1 LNRFLAERPQRRWPA
16 LALHGWAGLLLIALA
31 WPLNWG
37 LSGLR
42 THLLFFPLWLGYAL
56 LVDALVLRRR
66 DTSIL
71 TRSPKGFALLFA
83 CSAPAWWLFEAFN
96 LRTQNWEYLGG
107 DRFGPLVYFLL
118 TSLSFSTVMPI
129 RGTAPEAHAA
139 RPARDARRQ
148 PGYGRALDDS
158 TGALLPVSVGLGLL
172 SGGTDQRVARSPLAC
187 EVPGARGLAARGGAS
202 CGRAGVRLLMGD
214 VELLVLSEVDLPYSR
229 RRVPAHL
236 RDAALGLHRLSALRA
251 GALRAGTAHRAAPAE
266 PAPVGLGDGYWMPHP
281 CMLTV
286 VPYPTLPSPPRGP
299 HGPCC
304 SRTAIRPHRVILVP
318 TRASLRPPLKPRPPT
333 CGSRE
338 GRGFEPRR
346 SPSHLQVKRGRGE
359 RTNAQLPLV

>member
-1 LNRFLAERPQRRWPA
+1 MVAIRGVQPA
-16 LALHGWAGLLLIALA
+16 HPKLGVPGRQQVRYLDVLFADLPLLLHRHACRVRNGRARALC
-31 WPLNWG
+31 G
-37 LSGLR
+37 M
-42 THLLFFPLWLGYAL
+42 
-56 LVDALVLRRR
+56 DA
-66 DTSIL
+66 
-71 TRSPKGFALLFA
+71 P
-83 CSAPAWWLFEAFN
+83 
-96 LRTQNWEYLGG
+96 
-107 DRFGPLVYFLL
+107 
-118 TSLSFSTVMPI
+118 PI
-129 RGTAPEAHAA
+129 RRTAPEAHAA
-139 RPARDARRQ
+139 RPARDARRR

-172 SGGTDQRVARSPLAC
+172 SGGTDQRMARSPLAC

-202 CGRAGVRLLMGD
+202 CRRAGVRLLMGD

-281 CMLTV
+281 GMLTV
-286 VPYPTLPSPPRGP
+286 VPYPTLPSPP

-318 TRASLRPPLKPRPPT
+318 TRASLRPPLKTRPPT

-346 SPSHLQVKRGRGE
+346 SPHDLQDKRLR
-359 RTNAQLPLV
+359 QC